1 MKPFRFVLKHLFYSI
16 LIISNFYLYV
26 QAQDSADKRPPPNT
40 SQLSALDQSFNSLNE
55 EFRKLYREQTKA
67 IMDEIP
73 LILIVS
79 GDSVTA
85 LSGQSRT
92 VYLLPNIYTE
102 IKASLHSVL
111 GFQGLMVKLS
121 GNVDDEQWQKA
132 IQYSKY
138 LGELLT
144 LIPQTTAQQKTKQLT
159 IEFVTLIKKATD
171 EFIKQKQVNENQVH
185 AVLTKVRPIILNVAK
200 DIGQESAESLK
211 AILVSIQAK
220 TSKSDWNRTI
230 AVIPGPITARLNNLN
245 IAVTASVMGRELL
258 GKRIFYSENVYD
270 EAGIISYIEMLMRD
284 KKLSVMLF
292 DDPYRM
298 WRDLLADTSTSI
310 IETDFFTPLAK

>member
-1 MKPFRFVLKHLFYSI
+1 MKPFRFVVKDLFYSI
-16 LIISNFYLYV
+16 LIISNFFLCV
-26 QAQDSADKRPPPNT
+26 QAQDSADKRPPQNT
-40 SQLSALDQSFNSLNE
+40 SQLSAVDQSFNSLNE

-73 LILIVS
+73 LILIVTA
-79 GDSVTA
+79 DSVTA

-92 VYLLPNIYTE
+92 VYLLPNIYSE

-138 LGELLT
+138 LSELLT
-144 LIPQTTAQQKTKQLT
+144 LIPQTTAQQKTKQST
-159 IEFVTLIKKATD
+159 IEFVTQIKKATD
-171 EFIKQKQVNENQVH
+171 DFIKHKKVNENQVQ

-220 TSKSDWNRTI
+220 TSKSDWDRTI

-298 WRDLLADTSTSI
+298 WRDLLADTSTTI
-310 IETDFFTPLAK
+310 IDTDFFTPLAK